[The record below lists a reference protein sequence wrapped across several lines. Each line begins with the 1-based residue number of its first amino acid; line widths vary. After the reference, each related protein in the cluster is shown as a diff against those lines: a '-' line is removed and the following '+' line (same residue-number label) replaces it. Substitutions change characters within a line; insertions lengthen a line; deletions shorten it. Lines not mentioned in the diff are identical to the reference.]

1 MVEPWTHRVAVLFS
15 GGGSPGMNALLG
27 NLVRLGS
34 NRHGG
39 RVVGVKDGFNGLV
52 RTAARVYSGQGASG
66 EIQKEIMAY
75 PGLVGM
81 QRATQ
86 DLVLMDQA
94 RRAVCWTLVGSFLV
108 RRDVPSFILR
118 AFGAGCSNCWQAWVW
133 GPSSFAAGKARL
145 RARRAWQAKVTCE

>member
-86 DLVLMDQA
+86 DLVLMDQSA
-94 RRAVCWTLVGSFLV
+94 ASGLLDLGGIVLGSSRCPEFYSPRV
-108 RRDVPSFILR
+108 RH
-118 AFGAGCSNCWQAWVW
+118 GCSNCWQAWVW